1 MTQVVDLIGFKPSN
15 SGPENG
21 RYLVVILHGWLGTPA
36 KMNDVKTA
44 VCNAY
49 GSEPDF
55 YVPLLDYAN
64 FFTTTPAAK
73 IVNQILGNMDKI
85 CDSPAK
91 YGKIVLVGISIGAVF
106 ARRLF
111 LAATDVHETVP
122 NEKELSNA
130 GRRPW
135 VDKVERIVT
144 LGGLNRG
151 WLSSGRLSW
160 VESFF
165 TNLLG
170 LMGGLWPGTR
180 RPTIF
185 EVRRGAPFI
194 VQTRLQW
201 LAFRS
206 PYLRQSSELDK
217 QKPLVIQLL
226 GTQDNLVAPDDA
238 VDFAVDHGRES
249 PYFYLELPH
258 TRHDNAFVF
267 SPSMF
272 DRDGTFAAERK
283 ARFTNALTWSRDE
296 LVQHQI
302 PSEYLA
308 DTLPDEPDPKVE
320 HVVFI
325 VHGIRDDGYWTRKIA
340 RRIRECA
347 AKSEAEKKWRCV
359 TSSYGYFAMLPFLL
373 PWIRTQKVEW
383 LMDLYVGVQS
393 RFPKAKFSY
402 VGHSNGTYLVARAL
416 QDYPAARFHH
426 VLFAGSVVRRNYE
439 WDELLASPQRGR
451 GSERLPRVNK
461 LLNVVATRDWVV
473 ALFPQGLEPL
483 QRFFDLGGAGFGSF
497 DQALRVSKNPK
508 LNEVRYVIGSHSAGL
523 VETQWPRI
531 ADFIVNGTVPAP
543 PDRDY
548 SDKQSWLMRC
558 VSKVSTAILA
568 VLVVLAVAILVWII
582 HPVFAANTTAM
593 VAAVRVL
600 LAVLYVMTLRFIFTH
615 V

>member
-1 MTQVVDLIGFKPSN
+1 MTQAVNRIGFEPSN
-15 SGPENG
+15 TEPKDSQC
-21 RYLVVILHGWLGTPA
+21 LVVILHAWHGTPA
-36 KMNDVKTA
+36 KMNDVKDA
-44 VCNAY
+44 VRNTY
-49 GSEPDF
+49 GPNLDF
-55 YVPLLDYAN
+55 FVPPLDYAK
-64 FFTTTPAAK
+64 FFSTTPAAK
-73 IVNQILGNMDKI
+73 IVSQLLNDMDAI
-85 CDSPAK
+85 CDLPTK
-91 YGKIVLVGISIGAVF
+91 YGKIVLIGISLGAVF

-111 LAATDVHETVP
+111 LAATDVHNTVP
-122 NEKELSNA
+122 NEGELRDAA
-130 GRRPW
+130 GRRHW

-170 LMGGLWPGTR
+170 LMGHLWPGTR

-206 PYLRQSSELDK
+206 HYLRQSSELDK
-217 QKPLVIQLL
+217 PEPLIIQLL

-238 VDFAVDHGRES
+238 VDFAVDGGRQS

-272 DRDGTFAAERK
+272 DRDGTFGAVRK
-283 ARFTNALTWSRDE
+283 AQFINALQWSRNQ

-340 RRIRECA
+340 QRIREHV
-347 AKSEAEKKWRCV
+347 AKRFGEQEAKEKWRCV

-383 LMDLYVGVQS
+383 LMDLYVGVQA

-416 QDYPAARFHH
+416 QDYPAVRFHH
-426 VLFAGSVVRRNYE
+426 MLFAGSVVRRNYE
-439 WDELLASPQRGR
+439 W
-451 GSERLPRVNK
+451 NK
-461 LLNVVATRDWVV
+461 LLAPKRVDKLLNMVATRDWVV

-483 QRFFDLGGAGFGSF
+483 RRFFDLGGAGFGGF
-497 DQALRVSKNPK
+497 DQALKVAKDPN
-508 LNEVRYVIGSHSAGL
+508 LNEIRYVIGSHSAGL

-531 ADFIVNGTVPAP
+531 ADFIVNGIVPAP

-548 SDKQSWLMRC
+548 SDKQSWFMRC
-558 VSKVSTAILA
+558 VSKVSTVIIAL
-568 VLVVLAVAILVWII
+568 LVVLAVAILVWIL

-593 VAAVRVL
+593 EASGYVF
-600 LAVLYVMTLRFIFTH
+600 LAVLYVMTLRFIVTH

>member
-1 MTQVVDLIGFKPSN
+1 MTQAVDPIGFKPSN
-15 SGPENG
+15 NGPKNG
-21 RYLVVILHGWLGTPA
+21 RCLVVILHAWHSTPA
-36 KMNDVKTA
+36 KMNDVKNA
-44 VCNAY
+44 VCDAY

-55 YVPLLDYAN
+55 YVPLLDYAK
-64 FFTTTPAAK
+64 FFSTMPAAK
-73 IVNQILGNMDKI
+73 IVSQLLNDMDKI

-91 YGKIVLVGISIGAVF
+91 YGKIVLIGISMSAVF

-111 LAATDVHETVP
+111 LAATDVHKTVA
-122 NEKELSNA
+122 NEKELGNA
-130 GRRPW
+130 YRRPW

-170 LMGGLWPGTR
+170 LMGHLWPSTR

-217 QKPLVIQLL
+217 PEPLVIQLL

-238 VDFAVDHGRES
+238 VDFAVDGGRQS

-272 DRDGTFAAERK
+272 DRDGTSGAARK
-283 ARFTNALTWSRDE
+283 AQFINALTWSRNE

-340 RRIRECA
+340 QRIREHA
-347 AKSEAEKKWRCV
+347 AESFGQSEAEEKWRCV

-373 PWIRTQKVEW
+373 PWVRTQKVEW
-383 LMDLYVGVQS
+383 LMDLYVGIQA
-393 RFPKAKFSY
+393 RFPKAKFSC

-426 VLFAGSVVRRNYE
+426 MLFAGSVVRRNYE
-439 WDELLASPQRGR
+439 WDEILAPGR
-451 GSERLPRVNK
+451 VDK
-461 LLNVVATRDWVV
+461 LLNMVATRDWVV

-483 QRFFDLGGAGFGSF
+483 RRFFDLGGAGFGGF
-497 DQALRVSKNPK
+497 DQALRVSKDPN

-531 ADFIVNGTVPAP
+531 ADFIVNGTVPVP
-543 PDRDY
+543 PDRNY
-548 SDKQSWLMRC
+548 SDKQPWLMRC
-558 VSKVSTAILA
+558 VSKISTAILA
-568 VLVVLAVAILVWII
+568 LLVVLAVAILVCIL
-582 HPVFAANTTAM
+582 HPVFAADTTA
-593 VAAVRVL
+593 VEAAVDVL
-600 LAVLYVMTLRFIFTH
+600 LAVLYVMTLRFIVTH

>member
-1 MTQVVDLIGFKPSN
+1 MTQAVDLVGFEPSN
-15 SGPENG
+15 TGPKDG
-21 RYLVVILHGWLGTPA
+21 RCLVVILNGWLGTPA

-44 VCNAY
+44 VRDTY

-55 YVPLLDYAN
+55 YVPPLDYAN
-64 FFTTTPAAK
+64 LFSTTPAAE
-73 IVNQILGNMDKI
+73 IVSQLLENMDTI
-85 CDSPAK
+85 CDPPAK
-91 YGKIVLVGISIGAVF
+91 YGKIVLVGISMGGVF

-111 LAATDVHETVP
+111 LAATDIHKAVP
-122 NEKELSNA
+122 NEKELGNA
-130 GRRPW
+130 HRRHW

-165 TNLLG
+165 TNLVG
-170 LMGGLWPGTR
+170 LMGHLRPGTSR
-180 RPTIF
+180 LTIF

-201 LAFRS
+201 LKLRRS
-206 PYLRQSSELDK
+206 REPDK
-217 QKPLVIQLL
+217 PEPLVIQLL

-238 VDFAVDHGRES
+238 VDFAVDRGRES

-267 SPSMF
+267 SPSMC
-272 DRDGTFAAERK
+272 DRDGKFGRDRK
-283 ARFTNALTWSRDE
+283 AKFINALTWSRDQ
-296 LVQHQI
+296 LVKYQI
-302 PSEYLA
+302 ASEYLA
-308 DTLPDEPDPKVE
+308 DTLPEEPDPKVK

-340 RRIRECA
+340 QRIREHAADA
-347 AKSEAEKKWRCV
+347 AKRFGKNEAEEEWRCV

-373 PWIRTQKVEW
+373 PWVRTQKVEW
-383 LMDLYVGVQS
+383 LMDLYVGVKS
-393 RFPKAKFSY
+393 RFPCAKFSY
-402 VGHSNGTYLVARAL
+402 VGHSNGTYLIARAL

-439 WDELLASPQRGR
+439 WDKLLAIK
-451 GSERLPRVNK
+451 RVDKVVNM
-461 LLNVVATRDWVV
+461 VATRDWVV

-483 QRFFDLGGAGFGSF
+483 RRFFDLGGAGFGGF
-497 DQALRVSKNPK
+497 DQARRAPK
-508 LNEVRYVIGSHSAGL
+508 DLNLNEVRYVIGSHSAGL

-531 ADFIVNGTVPAP
+531 ADFIVNGTDPAP
-543 PDRDY
+543 PDPDY
-548 SDKQSWLMRC
+548 SDKQSRFMRC
-558 VSKVSTAILA
+558 VSKVSTAIFA
-568 VLVVLAVAILVWII
+568 VLVVLAVAILVWIL
-582 HPVFAANTTAM
+582 HPIFASNTTAM
-593 VAAVRVL
+593 EAAGRVL
-600 LAVLYVMTLRFIFTH
+600 LAVLYVMTLRFIVTR